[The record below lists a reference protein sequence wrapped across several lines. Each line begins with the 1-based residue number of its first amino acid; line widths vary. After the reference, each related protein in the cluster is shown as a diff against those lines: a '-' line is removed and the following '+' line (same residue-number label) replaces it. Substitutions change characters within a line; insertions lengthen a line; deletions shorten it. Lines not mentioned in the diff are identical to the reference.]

1 MSSIR
6 AQSHGKIIHQTVRA
20 LPTTSYRCFASESAT
35 SNKPTL
41 STKDFKYCVD
51 LVQNR
56 DRESYL
62 CGLLMPADARKSY
75 FAIRAWNVELASIKE
90 SSTQKNNNSGEPNVA
105 LQVRFQ
111 WWWDA
116 LNQIYENPQKE
127 ENDIEPKDYAPFSV
141 SDTLAAS
148 YFKNPIV
155 RVLKYAV
162 HEKQLTRR
170 FLERLSEAR
179 EADLSSEQPNT
190 MQELIEY
197 SDSIHSSLL
206 YLTLETTDVRDESV
220 DIVAQHAGIGIG
232 LVTALRGIRM
242 RLVRGDCPIPK
253 ELLPSDFPYDK
264 LVFTNNSSF
273 AEDEDDPALDPA
285 NQLTEAQHQI
295 LRDAV
300 KEISVLGYSHLSEAQ
315 KLQSGVPKHAKT
327 CFLPVI
333 PAMHYLTK
341 LEAAKYD
348 IFDEKLLE
356 HDNMTILARLGKSW
370 LTGNF

>member
-1 MSSIR
+1 M
-6 AQSHGKIIHQTVRA
+6 T
-20 LPTTSYRCFASESAT
+20 
-35 SNKPTL
+35 
-41 STKDFKYCVD
+41 TKDFKYCVD

-75 FAIRAWNVELASIKE
+75 FAIRAWNVELASIKDG
-90 SSTQKNNNSGEPNVA
+90 STQKKPGSSADGPNVA

-116 LNQIYENPQKE
+116 LNQIYESPQEE
-127 ENDIEPKDYAPFSV
+127 ENDIKEQDYAPFSV
-141 SDTLAAS
+141 SETLAAS
-148 YFKNPIV
+148 YLKNPIV
-155 RVLKYAV
+155 RVLNFAV

-179 EADLSSEQPNT
+179 QTDLSSEQPLT
-190 MQELIEY
+190 TTEMIEY
-197 SDSIHSSLL
+197 ADQIFSSLL
-206 YLTLETTDVRDESV
+206 YLTLETVDVRDESV
-220 DIVAQHAGIGIG
+220 DGVAQHAGIGIG

-253 ELLPSDFPYDK
+253 ELLPPDFPYDK
-264 LVFTNNSSF
+264 LVYTSNSSF

-285 NQLTEAQHQI
+285 NQLNEEERQV

-300 KEISVLGYSHLSEAQ
+300 EQICGLAYSHLSRARD
-315 KLQSGVPKHAKT
+315 LQSEVPKHARA
-327 CFLPVI
+327 CFLPMI

-341 LEAAKYD
+341 LEKANYD
-348 IFDEKLLE
+348 ILDERLLE
-356 HDNMTILARLGKSW
+356 IDNMTILALLGKSW
-370 LTGNF
+370 LTGKF

>member
-1 MSSIR
+1 M
-6 AQSHGKIIHQTVRA
+6 RA
-20 LPTTSYRCFASESAT
+20 LPISSCRLFASECT
-35 SNKPTL
+35 SKPTL
-41 STKDFKYCVD
+41 TTKDFKYCVD

-90 SSTQKNNNSGEPNVA
+90 TSTQKNNSSGEGPNVA

-116 LNQIYENPQKE
+116 LNQIYENPEKE
-127 ENDIEPKDYAPFSV
+127 ENAIEAKDYAPFSI

-155 RVLKYAV
+155 RVLNYAV

-179 EADLSSEQPNT
+179 EADLSNEQPLSL
-190 MQELIEY
+190 QDLVEY

-206 YLTLETTDVRDESV
+206 YLTLETSNVRDESV

-253 ELLPSDFPYDK
+253 ELLPEDFPHDK
-264 LVFTNNSSF
+264 LIYTNNSSF

-285 NQLTEAQHQI
+285 NQLTEAEHQI

-300 KEISVLGYSHLSEAQ
+300 KEICGLGYSHLTEAQ
-315 KLQSGVPKHAKT
+315 KLQSEVPKHAKT

-341 LEAAKYD
+341 LEKAKYD
-348 IFDEKLLE
+348 VFDEKLLE
-356 HDNMTILARLGKSW
+356 HDNMTILALLGRSW